1 MPRIRSLLVYLLALV
16 LVFAGGLAGGFV
28 YQHEPER
35 DIRTVELTTDD
46 PAADVQT
53 IVAGELIEVGDD
65 FIVIRI
71 DNQDFRLA
79 LPADA
84 TFDELTRIDDP
95 TTLEGRTVNVGGQQ
109 TVSGLILTG
118 IVAIEGTP

>member
-1 MPRIRSLLVYLLALV
+1 MPRLRSLLVYLLALV
-16 LVFAGGLAGGFV
+16 LVFAGGVAGGFV

-35 DIRTVELTTDD
+35 DIRTVQLTADD
-46 PAADVQT
+46 PDADVQT
-53 IVAGELIEVGDD
+53 IVAGELIEVGSD

-71 DNQDFRLA
+71 DNQDFRLT
-79 LPADA
+79 LPPDA
-84 TFDELTRIDDP
+84 TLDELTRIDDP

-118 IVAIEGTP
+118 IVAIEGSP

>member
-1 MPRIRSLLVYLLALV
+1 MPRLRSLLVYLLALL
-16 LVFAGGLAGGFV
+16 LVFAGGVAGGFV

-35 DIRTVELTTDD
+35 DIRTVELTADD
-46 PAADVQT
+46 PDADVQT
-53 IVAGELIEVGDD
+53 IVAGELIEVGSD

-71 DNQDFRLA
+71 DNQDFRLT
-79 LPADA
+79 LPPDA
-84 TFDELTRIDDP
+84 TLDELTRIDDP

-118 IVAIEGTP
+118 IVAIAGPP

>member
-1 MPRIRSLLVYLLALV
+1 MPRLRSLLVYLLALL
-16 LVFAGGLAGGFV
+16 LVFAGGVAGGFV

-46 PAADVQT
+46 PDADVQT
-53 IVAGELIEVGDD
+53 IVAGELIEVGSD

-71 DNQDFRLA
+71 DNQDFRLT
-79 LPADA
+79 LPPDA
-84 TFDELTRIDDP
+84 TLDELTRIDDP

-118 IVAIEGTP
+118 IVAIEGPP

>member
-1 MPRIRSLLVYLLALV
+1 VPRLRSLLVYLLALAI
-16 LVFAGGLAGGFV
+16 VFAAGVAGGFV

-35 DIRTVELTTDD
+35 DIRTVQLTVDD
-46 PAADVQT
+46 PDAEVQT
-53 IVAGELIEVGDD
+53 IVAGEIVEVGGD

-71 DNQDFRLA
+71 DNQEFRLT
-79 LPADA
+79 LPVDA
-84 TFDELTRIDDP
+84 AFDELTRVEDP

-118 IVAIEGTP
+118 IVAIGDSP

>member
-1 MPRIRSLLVYLLALV
+1 MPRSRSLLVYLPALV
-16 LVFAGGLAGGFV
+16 LVFAASAAGAFV

-35 DIRTVELTTDD
+35 DVRTVQLISDD
-46 PAADVQT
+46 PDAEVQT
-53 IVAGELIEVGDD
+53 IVAGEVTEVGAD

-71 DNQDFRLA
+71 DNQDFRLS

-84 TFDELTRIDDP
+84 AFDELTRIEDP
-95 TTLEGRTVNVGGQQ
+95 TALEGRTVNVGGQQ

-118 IVAIEGTP
+118 IVAIGDSP

>member
-1 MPRIRSLLVYLLALV
+1 VPRLRSLLVYLLALV
-16 LVFAGGLAGGFV
+16 LVFAGGVAGGFV

-46 PAADVQT
+46 PDADVQT
-53 IVAGELIEVGDD
+53 IVAGELIEVGSD

-71 DNQDFRLA
+71 DNQDFRLT
-79 LPADA
+79 LPPDA
-84 TFDELTRIDDP
+84 SFDELTRIDDP

>member
-1 MPRIRSLLVYLLALV
+1 VPRLRSLLVYLLALAI
-16 LVFAGGLAGGFV
+16 VFTAGVAGGFV

-35 DIRTVELTTDD
+35 DIRTVQLTVDD
-46 PAADVQT
+46 PDAEVQT
-53 IVAGELIEVGDD
+53 IVAGEIVEVGGD

-71 DNQDFRLA
+71 DNQEFRLT
-79 LPADA
+79 LPVDA
-84 TFDELTRIDDP
+84 AFDELTRVEDP

-118 IVAIEGTP
+118 IVAIGDSP

>member
-1 MPRIRSLLVYLLALV
+1 MPRLRSLLVYLLALL
-16 LVFAGGLAGGFV
+16 LVFAGGVAGGFV

-35 DIRTVELTTDD
+35 DIRTVELTADD
-46 PAADVQT
+46 PDADVQT
-53 IVAGELIEVGDD
+53 IVAGELIEVGSD

-71 DNQDFRLA
+71 DNQDFRLT
-79 LPADA
+79 LPPDA
-84 TFDELTRIDDP
+84 TLDELTRIDDP

-118 IVAIEGTP
+118 IVAIEGPP